1 MPSLLDETV
10 REEKRAT
17 KRGEIEGE
25 RRGSLDP
32 TRGYPVTGKT
42 PSSVSNPGVTSGMP
56 AACKFRKHETRGTH
70 SLSLSLS
77 LSLCTSESLPRLPL
91 SLSFL
96 IFPLIYY
103 RPFRHF
109 PPHRSTKCLTFFSSF
124 LFCFDRFFFIEGIFY
139 IEQINILYL
148 FRSSFLV
155 REILTKITVTNAN
168 VFLFSNNLLLCFCS
182 YLYLWLPFC
191 SQVRELFDSQSV
203 GRFLLLQVT
212 FCKDF
217 SRIARTMYQSV
228 IAATFERVEV
238 FDGVDSQCG

>member
-77 LSLCTSESLPRLPL
+77 LSLHVRKFATVTTIPVVPHFSSNILPTVPPFSTASEHEMS
-91 SLSFL
+91 
-96 IFPLIYY
+96 
-103 RPFRHF
+103 HF
-109 PPHRSTKCLTFFSSF
+109 FFFFSF
-124 LFCFDRFFFIEGIFY
+124 LFWSLLFHWR
-139 IEQINILYL
+139 NILH
-148 FRSSFLV
+148 R
-155 REILTKITVTNAN
+155 AN
-168 VFLFSNNLLLCFCS
+168 KYFISVSLFLFGSWNFNENNC
-182 YLYLWLPFC
+182 
-191 SQVRELFDSQSV
+191 D
-203 GRFLLLQVT
+203 
-212 FCKDF
+212 
-217 SRIARTMYQSV
+217 
-228 IAATFERVEV
+228 ER
-238 FDGVDSQCG
+238 